1 VVRDGGGLEMSRAYS
16 EIPLVEASRLDA
28 AYSRGDLCKVMGEM
42 AVEHGPLFRW
52 VSNSPEEEGQMRLSM
67 VGPEANRFVMN
78 THRQHFSHEIGWS
91 PLINDAFGRGLLTMD
106 DPEHAVHR
114 KMWNPAFTSAYMGT
128 YLPIMQQV
136 IEARTA
142 TWPERGE
149 VDLYT
154 EAREITFDI
163 AASALAG
170 FGAGAPVEHMRK
182 LFYGLTHGFE
192 DIEGS
197 FDDFMARYYEMR
209 AELFGLL
216 VGMIRERRAAP
227 AEERPRDVL
236 SLITHSRFDDGSLLS
251 DEQVLGHL
259 NILLLAGHETTT
271 TLGAWALY
279 LGATMPEHRKRILG
293 EIDAAIGGAEEPSIE
308 AIRSMKHLDNF
319 VRETGR
325 MYPPVVNVPR
335 GVVEECEFA
344 GYTIPAGT
352 IVRLSLGGTHH
363 LPTVWEE
370 PERFDP
376 DRLAAP
382 REEDKRTPY
391 ALVTFGGGPRVCIG
405 QHFALIETKA
415 LVAHVLRHYTLTPI
429 SGKKPVPAGFF
440 NTFIPGG
447 VPVKVTSR
455 ASGVR

>member
-1 VVRDGGGLEMSRAYS
+1 MAKAYS
-16 EIPLVEASRLDA
+16 EIPLIDVSRLDA
-28 AYSRGDLCKVMGEM
+28 AYSRGDLCKVMANT
-42 AVEHGPLFRW
+42 AVEYGPLYRW

-106 DPEHAVHR
+106 DPEHAIHR

-170 FGAGAPVEHMRK
+170 FAAGAPVDRIRK
-182 LFYGLTHGFE
+182 LFYALTHGF
-192 DIEGS
+192 DSIEGS
-197 FDDFMARYYEMR
+197 FEDFVARYYEMR
-209 AELFGLL
+209 NELFGLL
-216 VGMIRERRAAP
+216 VEMIRDRRAAP

-236 SLITHSRFDDGSLLS
+236 SLITHSRFEDGSLLT

-279 LGATMPEHRKRILG
+279 LVSTMPEHRARILNELNAAMG
-293 EIDAAIGGAEEPSIE
+293 DADEPTIE
-308 AIRSMKHLDNF
+308 MIRSLKHLDNF

-325 MYPPVVNVPR
+325 MYPPVMNVPR

-352 IVRLSLGGTHH
+352 IVRLSLGGSHY
-363 LPTVWEE
+363 LPSVWKD

-376 DRLAAP
+376 DRLAPP
-382 REEDKRTPY
+382 REEDKQSPY
-391 ALVTFGGGPRVCIG
+391 SLVTFGGGLRVCIG

-415 LVAHVLRHYTLTPI
+415 LVAHVLRHYTLTPT
-429 SGKKPVPAGFF
+429 STRKPVSAGFY

-447 VPVKVTSR
+447 IPVKVSK
-455 ASGVR
+455 SDK